1 MIHLFFIYDDA
12 NKCIWNHTSL
22 SFSFPCSLWHFIL
35 SAGCNP
41 KPKNEEGLQA
51 KAVAKENGHKEAMK
65 ECKKAEKSFGKGG
78 KNNDPWALRLYDFCS
93 EKEEQF
99 RQMFIKYDTIAQGTV
114 SRGDFI
120 EVLQNMNVPMPQEA
134 EMKTLLVVHD
144 NKTKDGVIDYNE
156 FLLGKK
162 YINKQFLRSAF
173 EPKSKKKKKG
183 GKGKKGKTKIP
194 LPICTQVE
202 GPRASDGGPP
212 SEFILRHDHY
222 TDLGRFNRDKPPEH
236 PLQDDSGWYLH
247 HPDRTYMRLNAA
259 AKHRDL
265 DSMTSVFHN
274 NKSLVDTKD
283 KFYKTP
289 LMIACL
295 QGNLEV
301 TKFLVDNG

>member
-1 MIHLFFIYDDA
+1 M
-12 NKCIWNHTSL
+12 
-22 SFSFPCSLWHFIL
+22 
-35 SAGCNP
+35 
-41 KPKNEEGLQA
+41 QA
-51 KAVAKENGHKEAMK
+51 KAVSKEHGHKEATK

-99 RQMFIKYDTIAQGTV
+99 REMFMKYDSEGEGTV
-114 SRGDFI
+114 SRQDFL
-120 EVLQNMNVPMPQEA
+120 EVLQNMNVPMPGEA
-134 EMKTLLVVHD
+134 EMKTLFIAHD
-144 NKTKDGVIDYNE
+144 NKNKDGVIDYNE
-156 FLLGKK
+156 FLVGKK
-162 YINKQFLRSAF
+162 YVNKQYLRAAF

-212 SEFILRHDHY
+212 PEFIPRHDHY
-222 TDLGRFNRDKPPEH
+222 TDLGRFSRDKPPEH

-247 HPDRTYMRLNAA
+247 HPERTYMRLNDA
-259 AKHRDL
+259 AKHNDL
-265 DSMTSVFHN
+265 DSMTSVFQK
-274 NKSLVDTKD
+274 NKALVDTKD

-295 QGNLEV
+295 HGNLQV
-301 TKFLVDNG
+301 TKFLVENG

>member
-1 MIHLFFIYDDA
+1 VLFVHSKYYDT
-12 NKCIWNHTSL
+12 C
-22 SFSFPCSLWHFIL
+22 FSV
-35 SAGCNP
+35 GCNP

-51 KAVAKENGHKEAMK
+51 KAVSKENGHKEATK

-78 KNNDPWALRLYDFCS
+78 KNNDPWALKLYDFCCV
-93 EKEEQF
+93 KEDQF
-99 RQMFIKYDTIAQGTV
+99 REMFSKYDADEKGTV
-114 SRGDFI
+114 SREDFL
-120 EVLQNMNVPMPQEA
+120 EVLQNMSVPMPEEA
-134 EMKTLLVVHD
+134 EMKTLLIAHD

-162 YINKQFLRSAF
+162 YVNKQYLRSAF

-194 LPICTQVE
+194 LPICTQID

-212 SEFILRHDHY
+212 PDYIPRHDHY
-222 TDLGRFNRDKPPEH
+222 TDLGRFNRDEPPEH

-247 HPDRTYMRLNAA
+247 HPERTYMRLNDA
-259 AKHRDL
+259 AKHNDL
-265 DSMTSVFHN
+265 DSMTGVFER
-274 NKSLVDTKD
+274 NKALVDTKD

-295 QGNLEV
+295 HGNLQV
-301 TKFLVDNG
+301 TKFLVENG